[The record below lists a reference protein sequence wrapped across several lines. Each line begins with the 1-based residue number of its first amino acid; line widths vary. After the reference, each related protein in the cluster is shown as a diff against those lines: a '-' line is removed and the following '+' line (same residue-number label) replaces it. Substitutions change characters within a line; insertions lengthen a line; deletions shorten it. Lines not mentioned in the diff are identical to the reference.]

1 LYYLHGGQLTEVKG
15 DKFPIGGGQYKSRTS
30 FTTTTLSL
38 SSGDAVYFCSDGFPD
53 QFGGPDNRKFSPK
66 RIREIIIENA
76 QSDIETVNRVFDQE
90 FEAWK
95 GNEKQTDDV
104 LMIGIKF

>member
-1 LYYLHGGQLTEVKG
+1 LRRGELSEVKG
-15 DKFPIGGGQYKSRTS
+15 DKFPIGGGQYKSRTN
-30 FTTTTLSL
+30 FTTTTLEL
-38 SSGDAVYFCSDGFPD
+38 TPGDSVYFCSDGFPD

-66 RIREIIIENA
+66 RIREIIIENS
-76 QSDIETVNRVFDQE
+76 QSNIEVVHQVFDQE

-95 GNEKQTDDV
+95 GDEKQTDDV